1 MNESQFQIPRKPA
14 FMSSRKTC
22 FHPSVQHRFV
32 TTCTLAVVAGTLSY
46 LTGCTET
53 TSGGARSTSYNPVAY
68 KPHNA
73 SAVRVKVSLSKQVVY
88 VMEGNK
94 PLLVAATTGGIPG
107 HATPTGNFTITRK
120 EKDKRSGSYGFYKR
134 GNVIVPAEAGHGS
147 GEYIGYPMAFWCE
160 FKPEFGFHQ
169 GYVWPVPRSHGCL
182 RLHPNV
188 APKFFAIV
196 HPGTPV
202 NIANSQPEDATIG
215 ANVQRPTDYQDPDPA
230 PSYMA
235 SSKVFN
241 SPPGGGLTP
250 Y

>member
-1 MNESQFQIPRKPA
+1 
-14 FMSSRKTC
+14 MSSIKPYLN
-22 FHPSVQHRFV
+22 PSMKHRFA
-32 TTCTLAVVAGTLSY
+32 TTCALAVVAGALNF
-46 LTGCTET
+46 LTGCTNT
-53 TSGGARSTSYNPVAY
+53 VGVGGTSKSYDPVAY
-68 KPHNA
+68 KPHNP
-73 SAVRVKVSLSKQVVY
+73 SLVRVKVSLSKQVVY

-94 PLLVAATTGGIPG
+94 PLLVAATTVGIP
-107 HATPTGNFTITRK
+107 AKPTPTGTFTITRK
-120 EKDKRSGSYGFYKR
+120 EKDKRSGSYGFYKN
-134 GNVIVPAEAGHGS
+134 GDTVVPAEAGHGS
-147 GEYIGYPMAFWCE
+147 GQYIGYPMAFWCE
-160 FKPEFGFHQ
+160 FKPEYGFHQ